1 MSPRKKAAPRRSPA
15 KEKEIECLCM
25 GFGPEVY
32 RILKE
37 FGPDRA
43 RGHFRAA
50 RIEALKGLRSL
61 IDHRI
66 EALGKEGRRG
76 TTIEVE

>member
-1 MSPRKKAAPRRSPA
+1 MSPRKKAAPKRAPA
-15 KEKEIECLCM
+15 KEMECLCM
-25 GFGPEVY
+25 GFGPQVT
-32 RILKE
+32 RILSE

-43 RGHFRAA
+43 RGHFRTA

-66 EALGKEGRRG
+66 EALGKEGKRG
-76 TTIEVE
+76 TTIQVE